1 MSKGLIISAFAAGA
15 FLLLSAGAPA
25 IAADSACK
33 GLAKTK
39 CEGASSC
46 SWVKGYKTK
55 EGKNVAAYCRTKGK
69 GGAAAKDKAKDAKK
83 SVSKKSDTV
92 KKSAKSADKKKTEKT
107 N

>member
-1 MSKGLIISAFAAGA
+1 MFRGLIFSALAAGA
-15 FLLLSAGAPA
+15 VLLMSAGAPA
-25 IAADSACK
+25 FAADSACK
-33 GLAKTK
+33 GLAQVK

-69 GGAAAKDKAKDAKK
+69 GAAAAKDKAKDAKK
-83 SVSKKSDTV
+83 TVSKKADTA
-92 KKSAKSADKKKTEKT
+92 KKSATAADKTKAKKT